1 MWSSGCLGRSQEGRH
16 SVIIQSTTSTLEK
29 NKKKKGLAIDGL
41 ARERRRYVLSSVY
54 QVAQTKK
61 GERERAKIRGRVIL
75 KCRKDHSSKKK
86 KFLNCQSDRSSTP
99 DKFPLRFLSK
109 MLCAHICIM
118 YTCMES
124 VVHFASLRV
133 VPIYRKERHNAL
145 YVMRAHV
152 FWEKKKKKERRET
165 RGSREQGGALWEQV
179 IRDSGSVLLRCLR
192 ASARRRRRLAFII
205 QSPLSSIFL
214 TKQRN
219 KKETTNA
226 VCMCVYICQLTS
238 PISRRGQNIWVLDV

>member
-1 MWSSGCLGRSQEGRH
+1 
-16 SVIIQSTTSTLEK
+16 
-29 NKKKKGLAIDGL
+29 
-41 ARERRRYVLSSVY
+41 
-54 QVAQTKK
+54 
-61 GERERAKIRGRVIL
+61 
-75 KCRKDHSSKKK
+75 
-86 KFLNCQSDRSSTP
+86 
-99 DKFPLRFLSK
+99 

-145 YVMRAHV
+145 YVMRADV

-205 QSPLSSIFL
+205 QSPPSSIFL

-219 KKETTNA
+219 KKRNNK
-226 VCMCVYICQLTS
+226 CCVYVCVYMSTNFSNFAKRSNYLSSWCIIFQILF
-238 PISRRGQNIWVLDV
+238 L